1 MIHLERMNLL
11 MKPVTAYLLG
21 ALGFLVCAAIGVYY
35 LIPLSVAHVLSSHG
49 AHYSET
55 KHALVFF
62 ALAVVCL
69 VAARF
74 AANVR
79 ALRD

>member
-1 MIHLERMNLL
+1 MNLH

-21 ALGFLVCAAIGVYY
+21 ALGFLVCAAIGIYY

-49 AHYSET
+49 PHFSET

-74 AANVR
+74 GANMLM
-79 ALRD
+79 LRD